1 MVRHSAPRGAR
12 WAASAA
18 AALVIDALIGDGPL
32 QPHPVAVFGR
42 AMGVL
47 ERRIW
52 DDRRLAGL
60 VYAAAGV
67 ASAAVLGSL
76 VDLFPGGAA
85 AAAYVCV
92 AERGLW
98 GAAAAVGA
106 ALESADLRRAREL
119 LPALVGRDA
128 ARLSEE
134 EVARAA
140 VESVAENTVDGI
152 VAPALFAA
160 FGGAAGALAYR
171 GINTLD
177 SMVGYRDRH
186 YGRFGWAS
194 ARADDV
200 ANLLPSRLTAVLVA
214 AVRPWAARDI
224 LRAVRHDAPGHPS
237 PNAGVAE
244 AAFAAALGIQL
255 GGTNSYG
262 GQPEERPRLGRPE
275 NRSAGPGDIAA
286 AVRCSQH
293 VTALLFAVLGV
304 AAAHSRSA
312 GRSRSAGQS
321 RSGGQRRDRGE
332 R

>member
-1 MVRHSAPRGAR
+1 MPPP
-12 WAASAA
+12 
-18 AALVIDALIGDGPL
+18 ALP
-32 QPHPVAVFGR
+32 PP
-42 AMGVL
+42 
-47 ERRIW
+47 
-52 DDRRLAGL
+52 
-60 VYAAAGV
+60 
-67 ASAAVLGSL
+67 LGSL
-76 VDLFPGGAA
+76 VDLLPGGAV
-85 AAAYVCV
+85 AAAYVSV

-98 GAAAAVGA
+98 GAASAVGA
-106 ALESADLRRAREL
+106 ALESGDLRRAREL

-128 ARLSEE
+128 ARLSEA

-160 FGGAAGALAYR
+160 CGGAAGALAYR
-171 GINTLD
+171 GVNTLD
-177 SMVGYRDRH
+177 SMVGYRDSR
-186 YGRFGWAS
+186 YGHFGWAS

-200 ANLLPSRLTAVLVA
+200 ANLVPSRLTAVLVA
-214 AVRPWAARDI
+214 AVRPWAAREI
-224 LRAVRHDAPGHPS
+224 LRAVRRDAPGHPS

-262 GQPEERPRLGRPE
+262 GQLEQRPRLGRPE
-275 NRSAGPGDIAA
+275 NRSAAPADIAA

-293 VTALLFAVLGV
+293 VTALLFVVLGV

-312 GRSRSAGQS
+312 S
-321 RSGGQRRDRGE
+321 QRRERGE